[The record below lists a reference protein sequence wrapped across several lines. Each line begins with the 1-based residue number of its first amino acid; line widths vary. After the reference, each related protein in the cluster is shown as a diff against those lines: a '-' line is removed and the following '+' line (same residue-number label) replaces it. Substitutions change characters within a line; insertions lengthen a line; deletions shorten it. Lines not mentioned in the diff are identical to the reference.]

1 MCIRRSKRRNYK
13 NNRGGREMSE
23 FIISFE
29 LYTIIYI
36 IILIPVLTFLI
47 VLAYR
52 TAKCVENWVLVKF
65 NRRMVNE
72 NQKIIMENIK
82 AGNEL
87 TKTQIKL
94 RDELELTKKELAND

>member
-1 MCIRRSKRRNYK
+1 
-13 NNRGGREMSE
+13 MSE

-36 IILIPVLTFLI
+36 ILLIPIMTFLI

-52 TAKCVENWVLVKF
+52 TAKCVENWILIKF

-72 NQKIIMENIK
+72 NQKIIMKNIK
-82 AGNEL
+82 VGNEL
-87 TKTQIKL
+87 IKTQRKI
-94 RDELELTKKELAND
+94 RRELELTKKELTND